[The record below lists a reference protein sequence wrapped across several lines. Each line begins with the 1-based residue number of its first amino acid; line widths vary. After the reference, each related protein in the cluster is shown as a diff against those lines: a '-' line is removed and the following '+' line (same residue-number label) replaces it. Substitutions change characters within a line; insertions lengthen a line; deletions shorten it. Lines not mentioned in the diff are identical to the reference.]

1 MTSAST
7 RLSPIRPRTRSIRA
21 GCEISSKQAL
31 ISPSSTHSYVLDARK
46 RLSAIA
52 SCARRPGRKP
62 YEHGTKSASKIGSST
77 SFRDACT
84 TRSATVGM
92 PRRRRLR
99 VPGLGIIRSLTGS
112 GRNLRDLSCSRS
124 VGQEGVPADLLP
136 DGDGGL
142 PVDSGRARTL
152 VPRYPIP
159 GHHQETGISD
169 EVKQIV
175 EPTMRIVARPAVQP
189 GLDLQYPPLSPE
201 RASRQITRIH
211 QRSPGLP
218 ALPLLTCWPPS
229 PCGRLSRPRT
239 TTGPPPRPVP
249 SADDVPALPACWPH
263 AARAAPAGSHVHR
276 KADRRV
282 RRPALPL
289 RHRHG
294 YAAGIHHGL
303 PAGVHMPAR
312 EFPATRRQRV
322 RTAPSPYPPDLSWW
336 AVKGRQA
343 LVPLVHLPVSL
354 AGPAP
359 SGSTSTFRHCQG
371 CSRPPRRLPDQAALS
386 FTRPLRRP
394 GGKGLSPPLDLRR
407 LVAHMGFR
415 PVHPN
420 KDHLAP
426 LAVPADYSP

>member
-1 MTSAST
+1 VAVPVRTLRTSTPHKLALTRGYLEVSAWTDIGLYDLRRVLVPSRWPAST
-7 RLSPIRPRTRSIRA
+7 ERSSRGTR
-21 GCEISSKQAL
+21 
-31 ISPSSTHSYVLDARK
+31 
-46 RLSAIA
+46 
-52 SCARRPGRKP
+52 
-62 YEHGTKSASKIGSST
+62 GS
-77 SFRDACT
+77 
-84 TRSATVGM
+84 
-92 PRRRRLR
+92 
-99 VPGLGIIRSLTGS
+99 
-112 GRNLRDLSCSRS
+112 
-124 VGQEGVPADLLP
+124 
-136 DGDGGL
+136 
-142 PVDSGRARTL
+142 
-152 VPRYPIP
+152 
-159 GHHQETGISD
+159 
-169 EVKQIV
+169 
-175 EPTMRIVARPAVQP
+175 
-189 GLDLQYPPLSPE
+189 PLSPE

-263 AARAAPAGSHVHR
+263 TARAAPAGSHVHR

-322 RTAPSPYPPDLSWW
+322 RTAPSLYPPDLSWW

-343 LVPLVHLPVSL
+343 LVPLVHLPVLL

-359 SGSTSTFRHCQG
+359 SGSTSTSRHRQG

-386 FTRPLRRP
+386 FTRPL
-394 GGKGLSPPLDLRR
+394 
-407 LVAHMGFR
+407 
-415 PVHPN
+415 
-420 KDHLAP
+420 
-426 LAVPADYSP
+426 